1 MKKFEFGKN
10 SDLTLMWSFGTKNVR
25 FDYLPKV
32 EKKTRDFTLG
42 KFKNLVQK
50 IENFEK
56 SNLWKIQI

>member
-32 EKKTRDFTLG
+32 EKKLG
-42 KFKNLVQK
+42 ISHLESSKIYFKKSK
-50 IENFEK
+50 ILKK